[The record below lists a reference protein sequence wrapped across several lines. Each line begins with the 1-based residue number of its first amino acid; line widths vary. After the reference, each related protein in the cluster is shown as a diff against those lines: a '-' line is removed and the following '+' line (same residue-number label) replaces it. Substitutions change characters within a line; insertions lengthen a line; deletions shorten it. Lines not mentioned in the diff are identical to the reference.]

1 MKDCMVAFSHVTRRF
16 PAASGRRG
24 EWFTAVDDVSFEL
37 YEGEILGLLG
47 ESGCGK
53 STLAR
58 MLMGLIPPTE
68 GEIRY
73 RGRVVSGMAER
84 EFRPLRREIQMVF
97 QNPFGCLDPQMKV
110 ERLLM
115 EPLRLWRIGGDDAG
129 RRALVR
135 EMLDECGLP
144 PESLGKRPGEFSGGQ
159 LQRIAIARA
168 LLVRPK
174 LLVADEIVSA
184 LDVSVQGQILQLLL
198 DMRRRYGLSMLFITH
213 DLAVMAR
220 MADRVMVMQGG
231 KIRQTGDCREVMD
244 APTDPYMKALK
255 ASGYWL

>member
-24 EWFTAVDDVSFEL
+24 EWFTAVNDVSFEL

-73 RGRVVSGMAER
+73 RSRVVSGMADR

-129 RRALVR
+129 RKALVR
-135 EMLDECGLP
+135 EMLGECGLP

-184 LDVSVQGQILQLLL
+184 LDVSVQSQILQLLL

-231 KIRQTGDCREVMD
+231 QLRQIGECREVMD
-244 APTDPYMKALK
+244 RPSDGYMKALK
-255 ASGYWL
+255 ESGYWL

>member
-1 MKDCMVAFSHVTRRF
+1 
-16 PAASGRRG
+16 
-24 EWFTAVDDVSFEL
+24 
-37 YEGEILGLLG
+37 
-47 ESGCGK
+47 
-53 STLAR
+53 
-58 MLMGLIPPTE
+58 ML
-68 GEIRY
+68 
-73 RGRVVSGMAER
+73 V
-84 EFRPLRREIQMVF
+84 
-97 QNPFGCLDPQMKV
+97 
-110 ERLLM
+110 
-115 EPLRLWRIGGDDAG
+115 
-129 RRALVR
+129 
-135 EMLDECGLP
+135 ECGLP
-144 PESLGKRPGEFSGGQ
+144 TESLGKRPGEFSGGQ
-159 LQRIAIARA
+159 LQRIAIAWA

-244 APTDPYMKALK
+244 APSDPYMKALK

>member
-1 MKDCMVAFSHVTRRF
+1 MKEKLVVFSHITKRF
-16 PAASGRRG
+16 PAASGHRG

-58 MLMGLIPPTE
+58 MLMGLVKPTT
-68 GEIRY
+68 GEITY
-73 RGRVVSGMAER
+73 QEQVISGRRDR
-84 EFRPLRREIQMVF
+84 EYRPLRRDIQMVF

-110 ERLLM
+110 AQLMM
-115 EPLRLWRIGGDDAG
+115 EPLRLWHIGQNEGE
-129 RRALVR
+129 RRELVK
-135 EMLDECGLP
+135 EMLSECGLSMD
-144 PESLGKRPGEFSGGQ
+144 SLEKYPGEFSGGQ

-184 LDVSVQGQILQLLL
+184 LDVSVQSQVLQLLL
-198 DMRRRYGLSMLFITH
+198 DIRRRYGLSMLFITH

-220 MADRVMVMQGG
+220 IADRVMVMQAGRL
-231 KIRQTGDCREVMD
+231 RQIGSCEEVMD
-244 APTDPYMKALK
+244 HPTDEYMKALK
-255 ASGYWL
+255 ESGYWL

>member
-1 MKDCMVAFSHVTRRF
+1 MPEKLVSFSKVTKRF

-24 EWFTAVDDVSFEL
+24 AWFTAVDSVSFDL

-58 MLMGLIPPTE
+58 MLMGLIPPTG

-73 RGRVVSGMAER
+73 RGQVVSGMGER
-84 EFRPLRREIQMVF
+84 VFRPLRRELQMVF

-115 EPLRLWRIGGDDAG
+115 EPLRLWRIGKDDAE
-129 RRALVR
+129 RRTR
-135 EMLDECGLP
+135 IRQMLSECGLP
-144 PESLGKRPGEFSGGQ
+144 ADSLDKRPGEFSGGQ

-184 LDVSVQGQILQLLL
+184 LDVSVQSQVLQLLL
-198 DMRRRYGLSMLFITH
+198 DMRKRYGLSMLFITH

-231 KIRQTGDCREVMD
+231 RLRQIGSCGEVMD
-244 APTDPYMKALK
+244 HPTDSYMIALK
-255 ASGYWL
+255 ESGYWL